1 LHDVGFEPA
10 RGLTQEEQGFAIV
23 TWRYLRVAMVVL
35 VAGLAVSLAY
45 ERSQVDCFQTSISS
59 YYYTPAHAYFVA
71 ALVAVGVCLFCLK
84 GSTQAEDVLLN
95 VAGMFAPVVAFVPT
109 TAIGACGVLPGTI
122 EHLDAIA
129 ANSMR
134 ALLAVE
140 LIALVLIAVLTRRK
154 GPPRPPP
161 IGFIVTGAVWLVTA
175 LLFFLAHDFFMSK
188 AHFGAAGLMFACIVA
203 VVWINAIGY
212 RDENESGSLRNRYA
226 AIAVAMG
233 ASLVVIPIGLLRD
246 WPYWVIVLEGLLITL
261 FAIFW
266 ALQTDDLWVK
276 GLRSGSRAEPDHRG
290 RSPVTP
296 LPFSEQ

>member
-1 LHDVGFEPA
+1 MAYEPA
-10 RGLTQEEQGFAIV
+10 RELTPQEQGFAIV

-45 ERSQVDCFQTSISS
+45 ERSKVDCFQTSISG

-84 GSTQAEDVLLN
+84 GSTQAEDILLN
-95 VAGMFAPVVAFVPT
+95 VAGLFAPIVAFVPT
-109 TAIGACGVLPGTI
+109 TDVGSCGVLPGTI
-122 EHLDAIA
+122 QHVDAIA

-140 LIALVLIAVLTRRK
+140 LIALVLIAALTRRK

-175 LLFFLAHDFFMSK
+175 LVFFLAHDFFMSK
-188 AHFGAAGLMFACIVA
+188 AHFTAAGLMFACIIA
-203 VVWINAIGY
+203 VVWINATGY
-212 RDENESGSLRNRYA
+212 RDDNQSDSLRNRYA
-226 AIAVAMG
+226 AIAVAMAG
-233 ASLVVIPIGLLRD
+233 SLVVIPIGLLRD

-276 GLRSGSRAEPDHRG
+276 GLRAGA
-290 RSPVTP
+290 
-296 LPFSEQ
+296 SEQ

>member
-1 LHDVGFEPA
+1 MGFEPQH
-10 RGLTQEEQGFAIV
+10 RLTPEEQGFAIV

-45 ERSQVDCFQTSISS
+45 ERSQVDCFQTSISG
-59 YYYTPAHAYFVA
+59 YYYTPAHAYFVG
-71 ALVAVGVCLFCLK
+71 ALVSIGVCLFCLK
-84 GSTQAEDVLLN
+84 GSTVAEDILLN
-95 VAGMFAPVVAFVPT
+95 VAGMLAPIVAFVPT
-109 TAIGACGVLPGTI
+109 TDIGGCGVLPGTI
-122 EHLDAIA
+122 DHLDAIA

-140 LIALVLIAVLTRRK
+140 LIALVLIAALTRRK

-161 IGFIVTGAVWLVTA
+161 IGFIVAGAVWLVTA

-188 AHFGAAGLMFACIVA
+188 AHFGAAGLMFACIIV
-203 VVWINAIGY
+203 VVWINAVGY
-212 RDENESGSLRNRYA
+212 RNENESDSLRNRYSV
-226 AIAVAMG
+226 IAGAMG
-233 ASLVVIPIGLLRD
+233 GSLVLIPIGLLRD

-276 GLRSGSRAEPDHRG
+276 GLRSGS
-290 RSPVTP
+290 
-296 LPFSEQ
+296 SER

>member
-1 LHDVGFEPA
+1 MGFEPA
-10 RGLTQEEQGFAIV
+10 HRLTPEEQGFAIV

-45 ERSQVDCFQTSISS
+45 ERSQVHCFQTSISG
-59 YYYTPAHAYFVA
+59 YYYTPAHAFFIG
-71 ALVAVGVCLFCLK
+71 ALVAIGVCLFCLK
-84 GSTQAEDVLLN
+84 GSSEAEDIFLN
-95 VAGMFAPVVAFVPT
+95 VAGLFAPIVAFVPT
-109 TAIGACGVLPGTI
+109 SDIGECGVLKGTTMD
-122 EHLDAIA
+122 LDALV
-129 ANSMR
+129 ANNVR
-134 ALLAVE
+134 AVLAVE

-175 LLFFLAHDFFMSK
+175 LVFFLAHDFFMSK
-188 AHFGAAGLMFACIVA
+188 AHFGAAGLMFACIIV
-203 VVWINAIGY
+203 VVWINALGY
-212 RDENESGSLRNRYA
+212 RDENEAGSLRNRYA

-233 ASLVVIPIGLLRD
+233 GSLAVIPVGLLRD

-276 GLRSGSRAEPDHRG
+276 GLRSSAN
-290 RSPVTP
+290 
-296 LPFSEQ
+296 EQ

>member
-1 LHDVGFEPA
+1 LHDVGFEPQH
-10 RGLTQEEQGFAIV
+10 RLTPEEQGFAIV

-45 ERSQVDCFQTSISS
+45 ERSKVDCFQTSISG
-59 YYYTPAHAYFVA
+59 YYFTPVHAYFVG
-71 ALVAVGVCLFCLK
+71 ALVAIGVCLFCLK
-84 GSTQAEDVLLN
+84 GSTEAEDVLLN
-95 VAGMFAPVVAFVPT
+95 VAGLFAPIVAFAPT
-109 TAIGACGVLPGTI
+109 SDFTSCGVLKGTTMDV
-122 EHLDAIA
+122 DALV
-129 ANSMR
+129 ANNMR

-161 IGFIVTGAVWLVTA
+161 IGFIVTGAVWAATA
-175 LLFFLAHDFFMSK
+175 LVFFLAHDFFMK
-188 AHFGAAGLMFACIVA
+188 RAHFGAAGLMFACIIA
-203 VVWINAIGY
+203 VVWINALGY
-212 RDENESGSLRNRYA
+212 RDENEAASLRNRYA

-233 ASLVVIPIGLLRD
+233 GSLAVIPVGLLRD

-276 GLRSGSRAEPDHRG
+276 GLRSGA
-290 RSPVTP
+290 
-296 LPFSEQ
+296 SEQ

>member
-1 LHDVGFEPA
+1 LHDVGLEPQH
-10 RGLTQEEQGFAIV
+10 RLTPEEQGFAIV

-45 ERSQVDCFQTSISS
+45 ERSKVDCFQTSISG
-59 YYYTPAHAYFVA
+59 YYFTPVHAYFVG
-71 ALVAVGVCLFCLK
+71 ALVAIGVCLFCLK
-84 GSTQAEDVLLN
+84 GSSEAEDILLN
-95 VAGMFAPVVAFVPT
+95 VAGLFAPIVAFVPT
-109 TAIGACGVLPGTI
+109 SDFTACGVLKGTTMDR
-122 EHLDAIA
+122 DALV
-129 ANSMR
+129 ANNMR

-161 IGFIVTGAVWLVTA
+161 IGFIVAGAVWLVTA
-175 LLFFLAHDFFMSK
+175 LLFFLAHDFFVK
-188 AHFGAAGLMFACIVA
+188 RAHFGAAGLMFACIIA
-203 VVWINAIGY
+203 VVWINALGY
-212 RDENESGSLRNRYA
+212 RDENETASLRNRYA

-233 ASLVVIPIGLLRD
+233 GSLAVIPVGLLRD

-276 GLRSGSRAEPDHRG
+276 GLRSGA
-290 RSPVTP
+290 
-296 LPFSEQ
+296 SEQ